1 MTTAVSPCRAYIVYH
16 HGLFAQGVRSVLQ
29 KRRTVQVVGMESDV
43 MKAVKAVR
51 SLHPDVIIV
60 EEPTE
65 KAQSVQLG
73 PFLEF
78 AAAGRVVTLNLTHQ
92 YATVYDRH
100 RVAATDPTDL
110 VKAMRGARKRAPS
123 DPEFEP
129 PERNPWRGVQSAA
142 GRARNEDPTGRGSRV
157 RRVLK
162 QEEQQPQ
169 PTVRPRAGKGK
180 AG

>member
-16 HGLFAQGVRSVLQ
+16 HGLFAQGIRSVLQ
-29 KRRTVQVVGMESDV
+29 KQRTVQVVGMESDV

-65 KAQSVQLG
+65 QAQSVQLG

-92 YATVYDRH
+92 CATVYDH
-100 RVAATDPTDL
+100 IRVPATDPTDL
-110 VKAMRGARKRAPS
+110 IKAMRGARKRAPS
-123 DPEFEP
+123 NPALEGA
-129 PERNPWRGVQSAA
+129 ERIE
-142 GRARNEDPTGRGSRV
+142 GRSV
-157 RRVLK
+157 RCGPK
-162 QEEQQPQ
+162 SQ
-169 PTVRPRAGKGK
+169 
-180 AG
+180 